1 MAAEGGRAPVRLHR
15 GGRVRAWIGARA
27 GDPSAGDRI
36 LRRMFHAA
44 GALVLLVYVLPPNFF
59 VVLPTRDV
67 LLLALAAILLLE
79 AARLARGVELPMLRP
94 WEVDARRPGSYVYF
108 AVALVVAVLWLPP
121 ALGAAVVL
129 GGAWADPLA
138 GILRGRGVRPWLSLA
153 GPALFYAALAAGAL
167 RWIGHW
173 TVPAA
178 LGAGL
183 SAGVVGALVEGPRW
197 RWLDDDLL
205 VVLVPAV
212 LLAALVALWPGLPM
226 AGG

>member
-1 MAAEGGRAPVRLHR
+1 MPVRLHR

-36 LRRMFHAA
+36 LRRLFHAA
-44 GALVLLVYVLPPNFF
+44 GALVLLVYLLPGDLF
-59 VVLPTRDV
+59 VVLPTRVV
-67 LLLALAAILLLE
+67 LVLALLAILALE

-121 ALGAAVVL
+121 ALGTAVVL

-138 GILRGRGVRPWLSLA
+138 GILRGRAAPRPVAFGL
-153 GPALFYAALAAGAL
+153 PALFYGALATASLAL
-167 RWIGHW
+167 VGHW
-173 TVPAA
+173 VLGAA
-178 LGAGL
+178 IGAGL
-183 SAGVVGALVEGPRW
+183 LAGAVGSLVEGPRW
-197 RWLDDDLL
+197 RWIDDDLL

-226 AGG
+226 GSL